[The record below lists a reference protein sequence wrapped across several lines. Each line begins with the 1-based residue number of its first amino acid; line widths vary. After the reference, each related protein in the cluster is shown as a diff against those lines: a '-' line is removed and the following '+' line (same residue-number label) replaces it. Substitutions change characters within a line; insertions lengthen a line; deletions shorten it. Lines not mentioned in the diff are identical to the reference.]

1 MTTTKQQLKSIEA
14 YHITAAQLENWL
26 QRNYDIT
33 AIYDIIDTLAEM
45 GDDYVPLVNAGKN
58 SCFAVIGSNI
68 IKLENVI
75 DGVDFFKEGET
86 IYYQFL
92 GVDQS
97 CTGDFFINANN
108 MLEHEQV
115 LDDDSEIKIQIP
127 NPYDK

>member
-14 YHITAAQLENWL
+14 YHITAAQLEDWL
-26 QRNYDIT
+26 QRNCDIT
-33 AIYDIIDTLAEM
+33 AIYDIVDTLAEM

-75 DGVDFFKEGET
+75 DGVGFFKEGDT

>member
-1 MTTTKQQLKSIEA
+1 MATTKPQPKTAEA

-33 AIYDIIDTLAEM
+33 SIYDIIDELVEM
-45 GDDYVPLVNAGKN
+45 GDEYIPLVNAGEN
-58 SCFAVIGSNI
+58 CCFAVIGKKI

-75 DGVDFFKEGET
+75 DGVDFFKKGET
-86 IYYQFL
+86 IYYQFI

-97 CTGDFFINANN
+97 CTGDFFINKDN

-115 LDDDSEIKIQIP
+115 LDDDSEIIIRIP
-127 NPYDK
+127 NPYD